1 MNNDDLNYLLL
12 AFGAEHF
19 GKHEN
24 VSLFFW
30 NDHDGSLKVRWLV
43 AGKDGSFPWSQGAG
57 DTLAKARADWIARR
71 TERIE
76 TLEIQ
81 LANLKSQ

>member
-1 MNNDDLNYLLL
+1 MTNDELNNALL
-12 AFGAEHF
+12 AFGSQHF
-19 GKHEN
+19 GNYEN

-30 NDHDGSLKVRWLV
+30 NDDDGSLKVRWLV
-43 AGKDGSFPWSQGAG
+43 AGKDGAWTQGSG

>member
-1 MNNDDLNYLLL
+1 MNNDDLNRALL
-12 AFGAEHF
+12 AFGGRHF
-19 GKHEN
+19 GYHEN
-24 VSLFFW
+24 VSLFFY
-30 NDHDGSLKVRWLV
+30 NDNDGVLRVRWLV
-43 AGKDGSFPWSQGAG
+43 AGKDGAWTQGSG